1 MSIAF
6 NSAPYYL
13 DPNNSDE
20 EFPNVELATI
30 EPNGL
35 LAIGGDL
42 SPQRLL
48 NAYRHG
54 IYPWFDTDQP
64 ILWWSPNPRSILYP
78 SELKVS
84 RSLNKTI
91 RNKGFEIRFNSVFDK
106 VIDACS
112 EARQYSD
119 GTWID
124 QRIKDGYLALHQL
137 GHAHCAE
144 TWLDGELVGGLYGV
158 AIGRVF
164 YGESM
169 FYHKRDASKVAFI
182 SLVKS
187 LQQWGFAMIDCQMTT
202 AHLLS
207 LGAKEIQ
214 RQEFTNNLNQWCNQ
228 SVSKQAWETI

>member
-6 NSAPYYL
+6 NGAPYCL
-13 DPNNSDE
+13 DPDNPGEPFAD
-20 EFPNVELATI
+20 VELATI

-54 IYPWFDTDQP
+54 IYPWFDAKQP
-64 ILWWSPNPRSILYP
+64 ILWWSPNPRSVLYP
-78 SELKVS
+78 SELKIS

-106 VIDACS
+106 VINACS

-124 QRIKDGYLALHQL
+124 QRIKDSYLTLHRL

-169 FYHKRDASKVAFI
+169 FYHERDASKVAFI
-182 SLVKS
+182 SLVKA

-207 LGAKEIQ
+207 LGAKEIR
-214 RQEFTNNLNQWCNQ
+214 RQQFTSHLDQWCDQ
-228 SVSKQAWETI
+228 SVSEQAWKAI